1 MIKEIEERLEAAAP
15 NGQRWEIKTNRHR
28 ECSGEA
34 WGWVEGPCENWCWTD
49 KRPSSR
55 KDAEFIANAPVDMRY
70 LLSEVKRLTAE
81 NEQLTKQLYAAV
93 EDMTKIANSVG
104 YIGQCKYCAKD
115 RQECD
120 VFDLPCDFE
129 WRGEDK
135 QNKNTTE
142 SEG

>member
-1 MIKEIEERLEAAAP
+1 MIQEIKARLEAATP
-15 NGQRWEIKTNRHR
+15 GPWWWEDDILCANEPYVVVVKP
-28 ECSGEA
+28 
-34 WGWVEGPCENWCWTD
+34 WFDDDKYENTVHVF
-49 KRPSSR
+49 KH
-55 KDAEFIANAPVDMRY
+55 DAEFIANAPTDIRY
-70 LLSEVKRLTAE
+70 LLDEVKRLTEE
-81 NEQLTKQLYAAV
+81 NEQLTERLGAAV
-93 EDMTKIANSVG
+93 EDMTEIANSVG

-115 RQECD
+115 RNECD